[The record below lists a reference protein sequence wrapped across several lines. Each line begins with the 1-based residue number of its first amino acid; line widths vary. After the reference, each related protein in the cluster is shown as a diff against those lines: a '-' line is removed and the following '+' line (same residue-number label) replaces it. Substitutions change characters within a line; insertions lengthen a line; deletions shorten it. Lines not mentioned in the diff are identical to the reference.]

1 MSRVILELIV
11 TLEGEKQEFDEIVSK
26 MQEKGYS
33 VREMSAE
40 KAVFRAVLEKGV
52 SA

>member
-11 TLEGEKQEFDEIVSK
+11 TLEGEKREFDAIVSEI
-26 MQEKGYS
+26 QEKGYS

-40 KAVFRAVLEKGV
+40 KATFKAVLEKEVG
-52 SA
+52 A